1 VRQKKQ
7 TVLAGPEQPAAD
19 EAANHGAAVLLDQQM
34 WCWGRDIVRSEG
46 NLLLQFGFRKERP
59 PANTSGCSAYV
70 LTPFPGCQM
79 ILWGFGLFFGLASSG
94 GLFLRRYEFNPVWT
108 RLPAL
113 PVIVWRPEG
122 LPAFQPPRSIPEQN
136 CTQRLLTAA
145 VRWIAGY
152 EQWVLDMAGVEYRR
166 LCLREWHKRI
176 IPAERV
182 PDEWRRIAERVPD
195 FDLVERGEEA
205 ILSPACESRR

>member
-19 EAANHGAAVLLDQQM
+19 EPANHGAAVLLDQQM

-94 GLFLRRYEFNPVWT
+94 GLFLRRYAFNPVWT
-108 RLPAL
+108 KLPAL
-113 PVIVWRPEG
+113 PVIVWCDEG
-122 LPAFQPPRSIPEQN
+122 LPPMHPPQSIDERTR
-136 CTQRLLTAA
+136 TQRLLTAA
-145 VRWIAGY
+145 VRWIAAY
-152 EQWVLDMAGVEYRR
+152 EQWVLDTVGIEYRQG
-166 LCLREWHKRI
+166 CLQQWPKQI
-176 IPAERV
+176 VPAERV
-182 PDEWRRIAERVPD
+182 PDEWRRLAEGVQH
-195 FDLVERGEEA
+195 FD
-205 ILSPACESRR
+205 PAESGAG